1 MSDPTSELPDVFID
15 LAPDRRAGASDLG
28 GKLGQGA
35 GESSPAAQRQADDLA
50 ASADLAA
57 ATASAR
63 WVAILSAAV
72 AVAVIAI
79 VLASGE
85 RLARRRPAAPPSSPA
100 APPSSPTAPSSGTK
114 RALPATITVEVATT
128 ASPRS
133 ATAAPDSAHGAA
145 LDLISL
151 AFAALSACTDV
162 AGLPRGVPR

>member
-1 MSDPTSELPDVFID
+1 MSDPTAELPDVSVD
-15 LAPDRRAGASDLG
+15 LDPDRRAAASEVG

-35 GESSPAAQRQADDLA
+35 GERASAAQGQADDLA

-72 AVAVIAI
+72 AVAVISI
-79 VLASGE
+79 VLASGD

-100 APPSSPTAPSSGTK
+100 APSSGTK
-114 RALPATITVEVATT
+114 RALPITVEVATT
-128 ASPRS
+128 ASTRS

-162 AGLPRGVPR
+162 AGLPRGAPR